1 MLIHLNSLA
10 RVIIKSSIPFIFV
23 AILFPEYFVVSQRPF
38 FRFQK
43 WQEINSSNILIPKV
57 CPIVN
62 SDMDRKDITS
72 IYYSKIDTNK
82 LLLKNIFS
90 ELSLDEG
97 KEFRFR
103 IYGMAGL
110 SLSKTLFIQNEFE
123 FDSHGKNDPHFNG
136 VERGFQ
142 NGWVGYLQ
150 HSSLSY
156 YYDQGYLSIGRGN
169 PYYFNMNESLLINP
183 NIIPPEY
190 LWWKHRNKLLQFDWG
205 ILMLSSINDNNRII
219 NFHRYAIK
227 NNKFR
232 IGFSEAILITY
243 QDWSVRELAYVL
255 PASIHLE
262 TEENRGINANLIWLI
277 DGMFKFKDWTYYG
290 EILIDDF
297 ALDGNS
303 PPQMA
308 FNIGLGKKLKKKL
321 INIEYTKINR
331 WTGNHCDPVKVWL
344 ESDLPIGHSLGSDAS
359 HILFSS
365 HTKINKN
372 FIIELD
378 LQYFIHNDLNA
389 VKRLLEWPNGLE
401 CDHNFN
407 NIELSESIHS
417 HNFSYGITIDYSHK
431 PNYVINAKLDC
442 IRGDL
447 FWGIGFVFS
456 Y

>member
-205 ILMLSSINDNNRII
+205 ILMLSSIR
-219 NFHRYAIK
+219 
-227 NNKFR
+227 
-232 IGFSEAILITY
+232 
-243 QDWSVRELAYVL
+243 
-255 PASIHLE
+255 
-262 TEENRGINANLIWLI
+262 
-277 DGMFKFKDWTYYG
+277 
-290 EILIDDF
+290 
-297 ALDGNS
+297 
-303 PPQMA
+303 
-308 FNIGLGKKLKKKL
+308 
-321 INIEYTKINR
+321 
-331 WTGNHCDPVKVWL
+331 
-344 ESDLPIGHSLGSDAS
+344 
-359 HILFSS
+359 
-365 HTKINKN
+365 
-372 FIIELD
+372 
-378 LQYFIHNDLNA
+378 
-389 VKRLLEWPNGLE
+389 
-401 CDHNFN
+401 
-407 NIELSESIHS
+407 
-417 HNFSYGITIDYSHK
+417 
-431 PNYVINAKLDC
+431 
-442 IRGDL
+442 
-447 FWGIGFVFS
+447 
-456 Y
+456 